1 MKEREEFTSDL
12 PDEVKEALQ
21 IANQIQEAKKKDES
35 EQQAFSP
42 NQTTEENPNRIEEEP
57 KNAAFMPSWTEEKD
71 RNTIIEEDAKTE
83 NIEEKGNS
91 EIGGASDSNC
101 IEHGQEPKKYTGRP
115 DMEEIVRDSKEV
127 VFNNQE
133 ENSETAVKDA
143 KEEVFKSQE
152 ENVETEAPSHQT
164 EDSNE
169 EILAEPTENE
179 NMEAPSVSDESKSVT
194 DKEQKSTPKK
204 QKHSKT
210 ERREKTLTPMESFQK
225 GLYLSISGIW
235 NVIRCVLTGMY
246 RTFKFVLN
254 MITIFI
260 IVAVLGGCILFTRYH
275 ALYTNIRQT
284 EYDRIANLS
293 TDTFSNLNSTRVYDS
308 KGKLLAEL
316 TSADY
321 EYVEINSVSRY
332 IQEGY
337 IAVEDKN
344 FKEHFGFD
352 ITGIARAGVALV
364 KNSGA
369 ITQGGSTITQ
379 QVVKNTLL
387 TSEQTYVRKCA
398 EILLAMDMEKKFTKA
413 QIMEFYVNS
422 NFYGNQC
429 YGVEAACQYYFG
441 KSALDVNISEAAMIV
456 GMSNSPSKYNP
467 VANYDLSIEK
477 RNNVLEK
484 MYINGVITNEEKEE
498 AIADPLL
505 VVEKRTE
512 ALNENYQ
519 VSYAIYS
526 AVITLME
533 KDGFEFEYSF
543 KDKESYDKYRE
554 KYSEAYSAKSELV
567 RSGGY
572 DIYTSLDSKQQK
584 KLQKSVDDIL
594 KGFSEKQDDG
604 RYAVQGAA
612 VCVNN
617 QTGYVTAIVG
627 GRGKNDQYNRAY
639 LAKRQPGSTIKPLI
653 DYAPAFETGDYF
665 PSKIMV
671 DQPIENGPKNS
682 GGSYRGRISMREA
695 IARSINT
702 IAYQTLQGIGVNTGL
717 SYLDNMRFNSL
728 TYVDNNNLTVSI
740 GGFTNGVRVVDMAK
754 GYSTLA
760 AGGTYIER
768 TCIKKIEQQGEGIIY
783 TDTKTS
789 HPVYLEDTAWLMT
802 NCLRGTME
810 LPYGTGHGCTLQG
823 QICAGKTGTTNES
836 KDGWFCGYTTRY
848 TTAVWVGRDDNKS
861 IAGMYGAT
869 YAGKIWQ
876 AYMNDIH
883 TGLDKEDFT
892 KPETVKKKY
901 VDSNGIPTNSKTGK
915 QDYFSAYAENKRSL
929 LEQEREEK
937 KAIKNAEKLVT
948 DFENFYIEKAED
960 CYVVDTKYQEAI
972 NSVVCITDTD
982 IRIKLSTRV
991 ADKYS
996 ALQEELKN
1004 WESVMAAY
1012 EIEQAR
1018 KKQAEQDAAAKA
1030 AQKAKVEKEK
1040 SLAITRFRNA
1050 LNAVKETTD
1059 WVTEYTY
1066 EMLDLASTY
1075 LTQCAAYSEYDTLLE
1090 EYNAE
1095 KQRIASLAAKN
1106 AADTQ
1111 VEQQN
1116 ETAEASAKAN
1126 RIERDR
1132 QRVEKEKEEAANR
1145 IIPSRKP
1152 TVTITPAPTDS
1163 TEPTET
1169 IEPQ

>member
-1 MKEREEFTSDL
+1 MKEREDFNLDL
-12 PDEVKEALQ
+12 PDGVKEALE
-21 IANQIQEAKKKDES
+21 IANYIQEVKKNGELDQLSFSIRKTLQETSEIVKAPSVIAIEHEEKREHTFGPSMEEIHSESEEYKVKDIQIQESEEKDM
-35 EQQAFSP
+35 
-42 NQTTEENPNRIEEEP
+42 QTQETEENNSIMQEAEENDIQIQEVEENDILTQEF
-57 KNAAFMPSWTEEKD
+57 KDKDIQEQKTEE
-71 RNTIIEEDAKTE
+71 NSIQIQESEETQI
-83 NIEEKGNS
+83 NQIEEK
-91 EIGGASDSNC
+91 
-101 IEHGQEPKKYTGRP
+101 EPYK
-115 DMEEIVRDSKEV
+115 EENTNKETEERSLKNTKRESSKER
-127 VFNNQE
+127 
-133 ENSETAVKDA
+133 TA
-143 KEEVFKSQE
+143 SI
-152 ENVETEAPSHQT
+152 
-164 EDSNE
+164 DSF
-169 EILAEPTENE
+169 
-179 NMEAPSVSDESKSVT
+179 
-194 DKEQKSTPKK
+194 
-204 QKHSKT
+204 
-210 ERREKTLTPMESFQK
+210 RK

-235 NVIRCVLTGMY
+235 NIIRCILTGMY
-246 RTFKFVLN
+246 RTSKFVVN
-254 MITIFI
+254 MFTILL
-260 IVAVLGGCILFTRYH
+260 IVAILGGSILFVRYH
-275 ALYTNIRQT
+275 ALYTSIRQT

-293 TDTFSNLNSTRVYDS
+293 TDTFSNLNSTRVYDN

-321 EYVEINSVSRY
+321 EYIEINNVSRY

-344 FKEHFGFD
+344 FKEHIGFD
-352 ITGIARAGVALV
+352 IKGIARAGVALV
-364 KNSGA
+364 RNSGA

-484 MYINGVITNEEKEE
+484 MCDNGVITDEEKKE

-533 KDGFEFEYSF
+533 KDGFEFEYTF
-543 KDKESYDKYRE
+543 EDKESYDKYRE

-584 KLQKSVDDIL
+584 KLQSSVDSVL
-594 KGFSEKQDDG
+594 SGFSEKQDDG

-627 GRGKNDQYNRAY
+627 GRGKKDQYNRAY

-653 DYAPAFETGDYF
+653 DYAPAFETGEYF

-671 DQPIENGPKNS
+671 DKPIENGPKNS
-682 GGSYRGRISMREA
+682 NGSYRGNISMREA

-702 IAYQTLQGIGVNTGL
+702 IAYQTLQGIGVDTGL
-717 SYLDNMRFNSL
+717 SYLGNMRFNSL
-728 TYVDNNNLTVSI
+728 TYVDNNNLTISI

-760 AGGTYIER
+760 SGGTYIER
-768 TCIKKIEQQGEGIIY
+768 TCIKKIEQQGEGVIY
-783 TDTKTS
+783 ADTKTS
-789 HPVYLEDTAWLMT
+789 HAVYLEDTAWLMT
-802 NCLRGTME
+802 DCLKGTME
-810 LPYGTGHGCTLQG
+810 LTYGTGHGCTLEG
-823 QICAGKTGTTNES
+823 QISAGKTGTTNES

-861 IAGMYGAT
+861 ITGMYGAT

-876 AYMNDIH
+876 SYMNDIH
-883 TGLDKEDFT
+883 TGLEKEDFV
-892 KPETVKKKY
+892 KPDTVKKKNI
-901 VDSNGIPTNSKTGK
+901 DSQGIPTDRETGK
-915 QDYFSAYAENKRSL
+915 KDYFSIYAENKRSL
-929 LEQEREEK
+929 LEQQKEEK
-937 KAIKNAEKLVT
+937 MAIKNAKKIVSA
-948 DFENFYIEKAED
+948 FENFYIEKVED
-960 CYVVDTKYQEAI
+960 CYEVESRYQEAI
-972 NSVVCITDTD
+972 NSIVNINDTDT
-982 IRIKLSTRV
+982 RIALSTRV
-991 ADKYS
+991 ANKYS
-996 ALQEELKN
+996 ELKADLKN
-1004 WESVMAAY
+1004 WESAMAAY

-1018 KKQAEQDAAAKA
+1018 KKQEEQNNAAKA
-1030 AQKAKVEKEK
+1030 AQKAKEEREKN
-1040 SLAITRFRNA
+1040 LAITRFRNA
-1050 LNAVKETTD
+1050 LNVVKETTE
-1059 WVTEYTY
+1059 WVTDYTY

-1075 LTQCAAYSEYDTLLE
+1075 LTECAAYSEYDTLLA

-1095 KQRIASLAAKN
+1095 KQRIATLAAKN
-1106 AADTQ
+1106 AADVQ

-1116 ETAEASAKAN
+1116 QAAEASAKAN

-1132 QRVEKEKEEAANR
+1132 QRVEQEKKEAANR
-1145 IIPSRKP
+1145 IVVTKKPSVTSTP
-1152 TVTITPAPTDS
+1152 TVTVKPTYTYS
-1163 TEPTET
+1163 P
-1169 IEPQ
+1169 

>member
-1 MKEREEFTSDL
+1 MKEREDFNSDL
-12 PDEVKEALQ
+12 PEGVKEALE
-21 IANQIQEAKKKDES
+21 IANYIQEVKKNGELD
-35 EQQAFSP
+35 QLTFSI
-42 NQTTEENPNRIEEEP
+42 R
-57 KNAAFMPSWTEEKD
+57 
-71 RNTIIEEDAKTE
+71 KTL
-83 NIEEKGNS
+83 
-91 EIGGASDSNC
+91 
-101 IEHGQEPKKYTGRP
+101 
-115 DMEEIVRDSKEV
+115 
-127 VFNNQE
+127 E
-133 ENSETAVKDA
+133 ENSEIVKA
-143 KEEVFKSQE
+143 PSEIAIENEEVKERIFGSSMEEIHSEPEEINIQKQGVEESQIKDVEEKILSAEEKENSVEEESSIEE
-152 ENVETEAPSHQT
+152 ENSVEETEQKIKTDNSQKGEENIPASIE
-164 EDSNE
+164 EDTHFQP
-169 EILAEPTENE
+169 ARTKEN
-179 NMEAPSVSDESKSVT
+179 K
-194 DKEQKSTPKK
+194 TP
-204 QKHSKT
+204 
-210 ERREKTLTPMESFQK
+210 LDSFQK

-235 NVIRCVLTGMY
+235 NIIRCGLTGLY
-246 RTFKFVLN
+246 RTFKFVVN
-254 MITIFI
+254 MLTILLIVGI
-260 IVAVLGGCILFTRYH
+260 IGGSILFVRYH
-275 ALYTNIRQT
+275 ALYTSIRQT

-293 TDTFSNLNSTRVYDS
+293 TETFSNLNSTRVYDN

-321 EYVEINSVSRY
+321 EYVEINNVSRY

-344 FKEHFGFD
+344 FKEHIGFD
-352 ITGIARAGVALV
+352 PKGIARAGVALV

-467 VANYDLSIEK
+467 VANYDLAIEK

-484 MYINGVITNEEKEE
+484 MCANGVITNEEKEE

-533 KDGFEFEYSF
+533 KDGFEFEYTF
-543 KDKESYDKYRE
+543 EDKESYDKYRE

-572 DIYTSLDSKQQK
+572 DIYTSLDRKQQK
-584 KLQKSVDDIL
+584 KLQKSVDSIL
-594 KGFSEKQDDG
+594 SGFSEKQDDG

-627 GRGKNDQYNRAY
+627 GRGKKDQFNRAY

-653 DYAPAFETGDYF
+653 DYAPAFETGEYY

-671 DQPIENGPKNS
+671 DKPIENGPKNS
-682 GGSYRGRISMREA
+682 NGSYRGNISMREA

-702 IAYQTLQGIGVNTGL
+702 IAYQTLQGIGVKTGL
-717 SYLDNMRFNSL
+717 AYLDNMRFNSL

-760 AGGTYIER
+760 SGGTYIER
-768 TCIKKIEQQGEGIIY
+768 TCIKKIEQQGEGVIY
-783 TDTKTS
+783 ADTKTS
-789 HPVYLEDTAWLMT
+789 HAVYLEDTAWLMT
-802 NCLRGTME
+802 NCLKGTME
-810 LPYGTGHGCTLQG
+810 LPYGTGHACALES
-823 QICAGKTGTTNES
+823 QISAGKTGTTNES

-861 IAGMYGAT
+861 ITGMYGAT
-869 YAGKIWQ
+869 YAGRIWQ
-876 AYMNDIH
+876 SYMNDIH
-883 TGLDKEDFT
+883 TGLEKEDFV
-892 KPETVKKKY
+892 KPDTVKKKNI
-901 VDSNGIPTNSKTGK
+901 DSNGVPTDKETGK
-915 QDYFSAYAENKRSL
+915 KDYFSIYAENKRSL
-929 LEQEREEK
+929 LEQQKEEK
-937 KAIKNAEKLVT
+937 KAIKNAEKIVSA
-948 DFENFYIEKAED
+948 FENFYIEKVED
-960 CYVVDTKYQEAI
+960 CYEVEPKYQEAI
-972 NSVVCITDTD
+972 DSIVNISDMDT
-982 IRIKLSTRV
+982 RIALSTRI

-996 ALQEELKN
+996 ELKAELKN
-1004 WESVMAAY
+1004 WESIMAAY

-1018 KKQAEQDAAAKA
+1018 KKQEQQDAAAKA
-1030 AQKAKVEKEK
+1030 AQKAKEEREKN
-1040 SLAITRFRNA
+1040 LAITRFRNA
-1050 LNAVKETTD
+1050 LNVVKQTTD
-1059 WVTEYTY
+1059 WVTDYTY

-1075 LTQCAAYSEYDTLLE
+1075 LSQCAAYSEYDTLLA

-1106 AADTQ
+1106 AADIQ
-1111 VEQQN
+1111 MEQQN
-1116 ETAEASAKAN
+1116 QTAEASAKAN
-1126 RIERDR
+1126 RMERDR

-1145 IIPSRKP
+1145 VVVTRKP
-1152 TVTITPAPTDS
+1152 SITSTPAA
-1163 TEPTET
+1163 TESPYNTY
-1169 IEPQ
+1169 IP

>member
-1 MKEREEFTSDL
+1 MSDFMNEKEELASDF
-12 PDEVKEALQ
+12 PKEGKEAFE
-21 IANQIQEAKKKDES
+21 IANDMQEGKKNEELEQQTFNQNMVSPEETAGKENQNMVLTEEPINKESQSIVPSEEKKKNS
-35 EQQAFSP
+35 
-42 NQTTEENPNRIEEEP
+42 
-57 KNAAFMPSWTEEKD
+57 
-71 RNTIIEEDAKTE
+71 RNDSSMTPFR
-83 NIEEKGNS
+83 KG
-91 EIGGASDSNC
+91 I
-101 IEHGQEPKKYTGRP
+101 YF
-115 DMEEIVRDSKEV
+115 IV
-127 VFNNQE
+127 
-133 ENSETAVKDA
+133 
-143 KEEVFKSQE
+143 
-152 ENVETEAPSHQT
+152 
-164 EDSNE
+164 
-169 EILAEPTENE
+169 
-179 NMEAPSVSDESKSVT
+179 
-194 DKEQKSTPKK
+194 
-204 QKHSKT
+204 
-210 ERREKTLTPMESFQK
+210 
-225 GLYLSISGIW
+225 SGIW
-235 NVIRCVLTGMY
+235 NVIRCVLTGIY
-246 RTFKFVLN
+246 RTFKFTLN
-254 MITIFI
+254 MLTILL
-260 IVAVLGGCILFTRYH
+260 IVAILGGGILFTRYH
-275 ALYTNIRQT
+275 TLYTNIRQT

-293 TDTFSNLNSTRVYDS
+293 TDTFSNLNSTRVYDN

-344 FKEHFGFD
+344 FKEHIGFD

-364 KNSGA
+364 KNSGT

-467 VANYDLSIEK
+467 VANYDLAIEK
-477 RNNVLEK
+477 RNNVLNK
-484 MYINGVITNEEKEE
+484 MYDNGVITMEEKEE

-533 KDGFEFEYSF
+533 KDGFEFEYTF
-543 KDKESYDKYRE
+543 ENKESYDKYRE
-554 KYSEAYSAKSELV
+554 KYSEAYSAKSESV

-584 KLQKSVDDIL
+584 KLQKSVDSIL
-594 KGFSEKQDDG
+594 SGFSEKQDDG

-627 GRGKNDQYNRAY
+627 GRGKKDQYNRAY

-653 DYAPAFETGDYF
+653 DYAPAFETGDYY

-671 DQPIENGPKNS
+671 DKPIENGPKNS

-702 IAYQTLQGIGVNTGL
+702 IAYQTLQGIGIKNGL
-717 SYLDNMRFNSL
+717 SYLGNMRFNSL
-728 TYVDNNNLTVSI
+728 TYVDNSNLTISI

-760 AGGTYIER
+760 AEGIYIER
-768 TCIKKIEQQGEGIIY
+768 TCIKKIEQQGEGVIY

-789 HPVYLEDTAWLMT
+789 HAVYLEDTAWLMT

-810 LPYGTGHGCTLQG
+810 LPYGTGHACALEG
-823 QICAGKTGTTNES
+823 QISAGKTGTTNDS

-876 AYMNDIH
+876 DYMNQIH
-883 TGLDKEDFT
+883 SGMEKEDFT
-892 KPETVKKKY
+892 KPDTVKKKSI
-901 VDSNGIPTNSKTGK
+901 DSNGVPTDKKTGK
-915 QDYFSAYAENKRSL
+915 TDYFSVYAENKRSL
-929 LEQEREEK
+929 LEQQREEK
-937 KAIKNAEKLVT
+937 KAIKNAEKIIT
-948 DFENFYIEKAED
+948 AFENFYIEKVED
-960 CYVVDTKYQEAI
+960 CYEVETRYQEAMS
-972 NSVVCITDTD
+972 SVVNISDVD
-982 IRIKLSTRV
+982 TRV
-991 ADKYS
+991 AFNTRIADKYFELS
-996 ALQEELKN
+996 EELKN
-1004 WESVMAAY
+1004 WQSIMAAY

-1018 KKQAEQDAAAKA
+1018 KKQAEQEEKAKA
-1030 AQKAKVEKEK
+1030 AQKAKLEKEK
-1040 SLAITRFRNA
+1040 NLAITRFRNA
-1050 LNAVKETTD
+1050 LNVVKQTTD
-1059 WVTEYTY
+1059 LVTDYTY
-1066 EMLDLASTY
+1066 KMLDLASTY
-1075 LTQCAAYSEYDTLLE
+1075 LSECAAYSEYDTLLA

-1106 AADTQ
+1106 AADMQ

-1116 ETAEASAKAN
+1116 ESVEASAKAQ
-1126 RIERDR
+1126 RIESDR
-1132 QRVEKEKEEAANR
+1132 QRVEREKEEAANR
-1145 IIPSRKP
+1145 VIPTKRP
-1152 TVTITPAPTDS
+1152 AATVTPTA
-1163 TEPTET
+1163 TIVPTET
-1169 IEPQ
+1169 P

>member
-1 MKEREEFTSDL
+1 MREKEDFNSDL
-12 PDEVKEALQ
+12 PEGVKEALE
-21 IANQIQEAKKKDES
+21 ISNYIQEVKKNGDLDQLTFSTRKTLEETS
-35 EQQAFSP
+35 EKVNAPSEIAIKNEEIKEHTSSPFMEEIFNEPEEMAIQLQQSEKL
-42 NQTTEENPNRIEEEP
+42 QETGIEEQESY
-57 KNAAFMPSWTEEKD
+57 KE
-71 RNTIIEEDAKTE
+71 KTE
-83 NIEEKGNS
+83 NS
-91 EIGGASDSNC
+91 
-101 IEHGQEPKKYTGRP
+101 
-115 DMEEIVRDSKEV
+115 V
-127 VFNNQE
+127 
-133 ENSETAVKDA
+133 
-143 KEEVFKSQE
+143 EEVEQDVKA
-152 ENVETEAPSHQT
+152 ENLQT
-164 EDSNE
+164 EQDQDSVINR
-169 EILAEPTENE
+169 
-179 NMEAPSVSDESKSVT
+179 
-194 DKEQKSTPKK
+194 KEDT
-204 QKHSKT
+204 HSQNT
-210 ERREKTLTPMESFQK
+210 GITGNTTTLDSFRR
-225 GLYLSISGIW
+225 GLYLSISVIW
-235 NVIRCVLTGMY
+235 NIIRCGLTGLY
-246 RTFKFVLN
+246 RTFKFAIN
-254 MITIFI
+254 MFTILLIVTI
-260 IVAVLGGCILFTRYH
+260 IGGCIVFARYH
-275 ALYTNIRQT
+275 TLYTSIRQT

-293 TDTFSNLNSTRVYDS
+293 TDTFSNLNSTRVYDN

-321 EYVEINSVSRY
+321 EYVEINNVSRY

-344 FKEHFGFD
+344 FKEHIGFD
-352 ITGIARAGVALV
+352 LKGIARAGVALV

-477 RNNVLEK
+477 RNSVLNK
-484 MYINGVITNEEKEE
+484 MYDNGVITNEEKEE

-526 AVITLME
+526 AVVTLME
-533 KDGFEFEYSF
+533 KDGFEFEYF
-543 KDKESYDKYRE
+543 FEDRESYDKYRE

-584 KLQKSVDDIL
+584 KLQKSIDSVL
-594 KGFSEKQDDG
+594 SGFSEKQDDG

-627 GRGKNDQYNRAY
+627 GRGKKDQYNRAY

-653 DYAPAFETGDYF
+653 DYAPSFETGEYY

-671 DQPIENGPKNS
+671 DKPIENGPKNS
-682 GGSYRGRISMREA
+682 NGSYRGRVSMREA

-702 IAYQTLQGIGVNTGL
+702 IAYQTLEGIGVKTGL
-717 SYLDNMRFNSL
+717 SYLENMRFNSL
-728 TYVDNNNLTVSI
+728 TYVDNNNLSVSI

-760 AGGTYIER
+760 SGGTYIER
-768 TCIKKIEQQGEGIIY
+768 TCIKKIEQQGEGVIY

-789 HPVYLEDTAWLMT
+789 HAVYLEDTAWLMT
-802 NCLRGTME
+802 NCLKGTME
-810 LPYGTGHGCTLQG
+810 LPYGTGHGCALEG
-823 QICAGKTGTTNES
+823 QISAGKTGTTNES

-861 IAGMYGAT
+861 IAGMYGSS
-869 YAGKIWQ
+869 YAGKVWQ
-876 AYMNDIH
+876 SYMNDIH
-883 TGLDKEDFT
+883 TGLEKEDFV
-892 KPETVKKKY
+892 KPDTVKKKNI
-901 VDSNGIPTNSKTGK
+901 DANGVPTDKETGK
-915 QDYFSAYAENKRSL
+915 KDYFSSYAENKRSL
-929 LEQEREEK
+929 LEQQKEEK
-937 KAIKNAEKLVT
+937 RAIKNAEKIVSA
-948 DFENFYIEKAED
+948 FENFYIEKVED
-960 CYVVDTKYQEAI
+960 CYEIESKYQEAI
-972 NSVVCITDTD
+972 NSVINISDVDT
-982 IRIKLSTRV
+982 RIALSTRV

-996 ALQEELKN
+996 ALKAELKN
-1004 WESVMAAY
+1004 WESIMAAY

-1018 KKQAEQDAAAKA
+1018 KRQEEQNAATKA
-1030 AQKAKVEKEK
+1030 AQKAKEEREKN
-1040 SLAITRFRNA
+1040 LAITRFRNA
-1050 LNAVKETTD
+1050 LNVVKQTTD
-1059 WVTEYTY
+1059 WVTDYTY

-1075 LTQCAAYSEYDTLLE
+1075 LTQCAAYDEYDSLLA

-1106 AADTQ
+1106 AADIQ
-1111 VEQQN
+1111 AEQQN
-1116 ETAEASAKAN
+1116 QAAQASAKAN

-1132 QRVEKEKEEAANR
+1132 QRVEKEKKEAANR
-1145 IIPSRKP
+1145 IIVTKRPSVTGTP
-1152 TVTITPAPTDS
+1152 PATVSPNS
-1163 TEPTET
+1163 TYMP
-1169 IEPQ
+1169 